1 MRPKQT
7 RTKRRKKQREGTEAK
22 KDKIKK
28 QKKGDY
34 NATLQPW
41 REQTATVKVS
51 FGPDYLFAHMSKRR
65 NQPFMHMPTRSCR
78 HVLCVLPICPHIDFP
93 ALAWNAIFAH
103 LDMACSC
110 CRSNPVSDP
119 ICLQREPEASRLII
133 DCWDEFDVSI
143 PGQ

>member
-22 KDKIKK
+22 KDRIKK

-93 ALAWNAIFAH
+93 ALPGMLFLPTSTWPALVAEAI
-103 LDMACSC
+103 LCLT
-110 CRSNPVSDP
+110 RSVSSVNLRQVD
-119 ICLQREPEASRLII
+119 
-133 DCWDEFDVSI
+133 
-143 PGQ
+143 